1 MALRIKGEEKRV
13 TEEEKAEL
21 AQRRKEHKEKKEW
34 DQDERR
40 EARVGGWRDFMK
52 DKKVKK
58 TKTAGEFKSYLKTE
72 VNPSKKA
79 FALEKDKV
87 LRPDEIKRAF

>member
-1 MALRIKGEEKRV
+1 
-13 TEEEKAEL
+13 
-21 AQRRKEHKEKKEW
+21 
-34 DQDERR
+34 
-40 EARVGGWRDFMK
+40 MK

-72 VNPSKKA
+72 VNTSKKA